1 MSLSPDVEKGSQFP
15 IDIVMASDDAV
26 DRRRVSPPAPNR
38 RKVSGH
44 EESSGG
50 EGDEITAGW
59 LQDKDSQQKG
69 YSAKDNSAKGY
80 STADNKSYL
89 GDDKK
94 SYLTMHRSLRL
105 RLSPRAAYGW
115 LHAQSGYIF
124 LLVVFL
130 AFLRAGLHAAAPP
143 PAAALAPPPP
153 SSFTTRAKSWLP
165 GLGGAPALPHPIPG
179 LMDAADARFRAK
191 LARQSPDLPAAVAE
205 YTRRYARAPP
215 RGFDRWYAYARA
227 HGFVMVDEFDVIA
240 EDLAPFWEMGGEELR
255 ERARVVGGLPSVD
268 LVRVRGG
275 KAETVKGGDGRFVD
289 SEVSA
294 RAAGFKA
301 MLTKF
306 VKEVSRG
313 FAFSRRVAAVSVYP
327 SLTPTSLCCS
337 SQTWTS
343 PSTQKQRAASS
354 SHGSTRTTPIPQR
367 TVRAF
372 SISLPSAHFFFFF
385 FFFFG

>member
-26 DRRRVSPPAPNR
+26 GRRRVSPPAPNR
-38 RKVSGH
+38 RK
-44 EESSGG
+44 
-50 EGDEITAGW
+50 
-59 LQDKDSQQKG
+59 
-69 YSAKDNSAKGY
+69 
-80 STADNKSYL
+80 
-89 GDDKK
+89 
-94 SYLTMHRSLRL
+94 

-143 PAAALAPPPP
+143 PSAALAPPPP
-153 SSFTTRAKSWLP
+153 DSFTARAKSWLP
-165 GLGGAPALPHPIPG
+165 GLAAAPALPHPIPA

-191 LARQSPDLPAAVAE
+191 LARQ
-205 YTRRYARAPP
+205 
-215 RGFDRWYAYARA
+215 WYAYARA

-306 VKEVSRG
+306 VKELPDMDFPINAKAEG
-313 FAFSRRVAAVSVYP
+313 RVV
-327 SLTPTSLCCS
+327 
-337 SQTWTS
+337 
-343 PSTQKQRAASS
+343 
-354 SHGSTRTTPIPQR
+354 
-367 TVRAF
+367 
-372 SISLPSAHFFFFF
+372 
-385 FFFFG
+385 